1 MQLIIGVGGS
11 WKCVSVTLVDGCV
24 PCIGG
29 VPLRDENLEPAL
41 WFKVYIRS
49 TKPARVTSQFD
60 QVMVLNSIF
69 VNCADRVI
77 SWSVL
82 EDSPLV
88 KSLELLPLASVP
100 PLVPPA
106 QGGQR
111 SLMAPVEGPLDSLLC
126 TNDLQNLFELAE
138 VLYRVS
144 APISNS
150 GSLEHASRA
159 SQVVSTCSIIIL

>member
-1 MQLIIGVGGS
+1 
-11 WKCVSVTLVDGCV
+11 
-24 PCIGG
+24 
-29 VPLRDENLEPAL
+29 
-41 WFKVYIRS
+41 
-49 TKPARVTSQFD
+49 
-60 QVMVLNSIF
+60 MVLNSIF

-144 APISNS
+144 APISS
-150 GSLEHASRA
+150 GGSLEHASRA
-159 SQVVSTCSIIIL
+159 SQVVSTCSIIIIL